1 MRAVL
6 CKALGAPLVVE
17 EIMTPE
23 PGPGQVRV
31 AVRAA
36 GVNFPDTLIVEG
48 KYQFKPDLPFS
59 PGGEVAGVVEALGEG
74 VTNVAVGDRV
84 IAFTIF
90 GGFAEAVCVDA
101 RALVPMPDD
110 LPFEIAGGLVL
121 AYGTTLHALRDRAD
135 LQSGET
141 LLVLGAAGGV
151 GLSAVEIGKAMGAR
165 VIAAASSD
173 AKLATCREHGAD
185 LTINYATEDLKS
197 RIKELTD
204 GQGADVIYDPVG
216 GDFAEPALRS
226 IAWEGRYLV
235 VGFAAGD
242 IPSIPLNLAL
252 LKGCQI
258 VGVFWGQFAARDPQR
273 NAANVGQLLAWVA
286 DGTVTPLVSKT
297 FPLTEASAALDEIRS
312 RRAQGKIVLTV

>member
-1 MRAVL
+1 MKAVL

-36 GVNFPDTLIVEG
+36 GVNFPDTLIVQG

-59 PGGEVAGVVEALGEG
+59 PGGEVSGVVEALGEG
-74 VTNVAVGDRV
+74 VTGVAIGDRV

-101 RALVPMPDD
+101 RALVPMPDS
-110 LPFEIAGGLVL
+110 LPFDIAGGLVL
-121 AYGTTLHALRDRAD
+121 AYGTTIHALRDRAA
-135 LQSGET
+135 LQPGET

-165 VIAAASSD
+165 VIAAAST
-173 AKLATCREHGAD
+173 AEKLATCVEAGAD
-185 LTINYATEDLKS
+185 LTINYVEEDLKE
-197 RIKELTD
+197 RVKALTD
-204 GQGADVIYDPVG
+204 SKGADVIYDPVG
-216 GDFAEPALRS
+216 GSFAEPALRS

-258 VGVFWGQFAARDPQR
+258 VGVFWGQFAAREPKR
-273 NAANVGQLLAWVA
+273 NANNVAQVLSWVE
-286 DGTVTPLVSKT
+286 DGTLKPLVSAT
-297 FPLTEASAALDEIRS
+297 YPLEQATAALEQISS
-312 RRAQGKIVLTV
+312 RRARGKIILTV